1 MEPMQSCIATEREG
15 FLHVH
20 LSGIGESYGVI
31 PAGLKSIQT
40 YVATESEVLSCGHLR
55 GVSDA

>member
-1 MEPMQSCIATEREG
+1 LEPMQSCIATEREG
-15 FLHVH
+15 FSQVH

>member
-1 MEPMQSCIATEREG
+1 MQSCIATEREG

-20 LSGIGESYGVI
+20 LSGIGESYGVT